1 MDPALITVI
10 LFGFMLALLA
20 SGIWVAMSLL
30 AVGFL
35 ALEVFSPAPAGSLL
49 ATTVWDASWNW
60 ALTALPL
67 FIWMGEILFRT
78 RLSADM
84 FNGLAPWLSW
94 LPGRLLHVNIVGCG
108 VMAAVAGSSS
118 VTCATVARMSVP
130 ELRRRGYDEG
140 LSIGTLAGSG
150 TLGLLIPPSIMLIVY
165 GVIAQQ
171 SISRLFIAGVLPG
184 LLLVG
189 IFMGYVMLWSLIHPG
204 RTPKSDISL
213 TRADFTFLG
222 LEAVLVVALWAG
234 SGSLQKLAAWISAG
248 LAATNPEFDDD
259 VVTAG
264 MLIFGIGLA
273 GTIAVAQISP
283 RTKLLVPVLCL
294 IVAVLG
300 SIYGGV
306 ATPTEAATIGV
317 LGALALATA
326 SGTLTRTTFV
336 TSLMGAMR
344 TSCMIGFIL
353 VGAAFLSIAMGFTG
367 IPRHLATWVGGLGL
381 SPYMLL
387 FALTIFYVFLGCFL
401 DGVSMM
407 VVSAAVVLPMVTNAD
422 IDLLWFGIYVVIVVE
437 MAQITPP
444 VGFNLFVLQSMTGR
458 DIMQVTK
465 AAMPFF
471 FLMVLGIVIITAF
484 PEIVTFLPKLMI
496 SR

>member
-1 MDPALITVI
+1 
-10 LFGFMLALLA
+10 
-20 SGIWVAMSLL
+20 
-30 AVGFL
+30 
-35 ALEVFSPAPAGSLL
+35 
-49 ATTVWDASWNW
+49 
-60 ALTALPL
+60 
-67 FIWMGEILFRT
+67 
-78 RLSADM
+78 
-84 FNGLAPWLSW
+84 
-94 LPGRLLHVNIVGCG
+94 
-108 VMAAVAGSSS
+108 
-118 VTCATVARMSVP
+118 MSVP

-171 SISRLFIAGVLPG
+171 SISRLFMAGVLPG

-213 TRADFTFLG
+213 TRADFAFLG
-222 LEAVLVVALWAG
+222 LETMLIVAVWAA
-234 SGSLQKLAAWISAG
+234 SGSLQDLAAWISAG
-248 LAATNPEFDDD
+248 LAAANPEFDDD

-264 MLIFGIGLA
+264 MLIFTIGLA

-317 LGALALATA
+317 LGALALAAA
-326 SGTLTRTTFV
+326 SRTLTRATFLG
-336 TSLMGAMR
+336 SLMGAMR

-367 IPRHLATWVGGLGL
+367 IPRHLATWVGSLGL

-465 AAMPFF
+465 AALPFF
-471 FLMVLGIVIITAF
+471 FLMVLGIVVITAF